1 MNTMSQ
7 PVSQLEYWNGAPGQ
21 KWVRNQAIMDASLAD
36 ATAGLFACAAIA
48 PGEKVLDIGCGSGE
62 TSLMAA
68 AAVGPQGTVT
78 GLDISKPL
86 LELARRRAEGV
97 ANLRFIE
104 ADASAHPF
112 TPAFDLLLSRFGVMF
127 FDEPRAAFA
136 NIRKAAAPGGR
147 IAFVCWRAL
156 SENEYAAMPFE
167 IAKPL
172 MPPLP
177 PPNPHAPGPFA
188 LSDPDR
194 LCGIL
199 AEAGFRDIAL
209 GKLDGAM
216 RMGTTAE
223 EAGIQATSLG
233 PTARSLA
240 LFDDA
245 VRARVLAAV
254 TDAFRAYPVTDGHIT
269 CRIACWL
276 VTAKCN

>member
-1 MNTMSQ
+1 MTQ

-36 ATAGLFACAAIA
+36 ATAGLFSLAAIA
-48 PGEKVLDIGCGSGE
+48 PGERVLDIGCGSGE

-68 AAVGPQGTVT
+68 RGVGPAGAVT
-78 GLDISKPL
+78 GLDISRPL
-86 LELARRRAEGV
+86 LELARHRADGI
-97 ANLRFIE
+97 ANLNFIE
-104 ADASAHPF
+104 ADASAYGFSPQ
-112 TPAFDLLLSRFGVMF
+112 FDLLLSRFGVMF
-127 FDEPRAAFA
+127 FDDPLAAFT

-147 IAFVCWRAL
+147 LAFVCWRAL
-156 SENEYAAMPFE
+156 GENEYAAMPFD

-188 LSDPDR
+188 LCDPDR
-194 LCGIL
+194 LRRIL
-199 AEAGFRDIAL
+199 EDAGFLNIEI
-209 GKLDGAM
+209 GKIDGAM
-216 RMGTTAE
+216 RMGATPE
-223 EAGIQATSLG
+223 QAGIQAISLG

-245 VRARVLAAV
+245 VRAKVLAAV
-254 TDAFRAYPVTDGHIT
+254 TDAFRSYPLIDGQIT

-276 VTAKCN
+276 VKAKCN